1 MCEPESDRG
10 KDDVSRTIENIPT
23 RTPSFFGSSRNEG
36 EWSWKRNLEK
46 IAGEGEN
53 ELTPL
58 ALPHSLAVRGM
69 EESERGRETY

>member
-1 MCEPESDRG
+1 MQETKRNRRKG
-10 KDDVSRTIENIPT
+10 GRIKPT
-23 RTPSFFGSSRNEG
+23 PSTSFFGSSWNEG
-36 EWSWKRNLEK
+36 EWSWKRNREK